1 MFLHACF
8 GHLHLFCELSLL
20 VLSAFCVVML
30 TLMWLSFEGLR
41 VCYFTKNKKELNG
54 YVAACQRGDSVTSG
68 FGVRESVMVPL
79 HPSLAKCAQ
88 HLPDDPKIFNSF
100 FANSG
105 VMCVIKVRPRFSPD
119 SPFTSFVNLGHVA
132 SPL

>member
-8 GHLHLFCELSLL
+8 GHLHLFCELSLR

-100 FANSG
+100 LPILGS
-105 VMCVIKVRPRFSPD
+105 CVSLKLD
-119 SPFTSFVNLGHVA
+119 HVSVLTRHLLA
-132 SPL
+132 L